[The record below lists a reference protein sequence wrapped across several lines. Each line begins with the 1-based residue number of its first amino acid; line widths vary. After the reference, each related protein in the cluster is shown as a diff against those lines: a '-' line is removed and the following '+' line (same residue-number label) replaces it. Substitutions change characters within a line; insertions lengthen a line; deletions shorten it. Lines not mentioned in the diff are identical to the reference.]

1 MSITVNWPRFLIV
14 TIVGAV
20 IMLALY
26 GAWSGVVAGMD
37 LSPGYPSRPQGE
49 MKPLV
54 PFLAIVS
61 ITQLVV
67 FCYLYLR
74 VYPQRSLSNAVKWG
88 IWGGFFMVLPDGQF
102 FVGTPNENW
111 STLLMGWADGIVTAV
126 LMTVFF
132 QLVYRPRD
140 ESWTLPKIDVS
151 RFLMFGALGAILIFV
166 LDLPFHAVVAPKIFT
181 EYPAHDFPQRPMAEA
196 QALLPW
202 LFLVYLVQLTILC
215 YVYLRAC
222 PGRGMTSALW
232 FGAWIGLWIA
242 IPNMQFFVGLDKYT
256 WHMLAIQIPEGM
268 ILPMILLAFFEWAYR
283 PKTGGISHAA
293 AA

>member
-1 MSITVNWPRFLIV
+1 MSITVNWLRFLIV
-14 TIVGAV
+14 TVIGAI
-20 IMLALY
+20 IMLVLY
-26 GAWSGVVAGMD
+26 GAWSGVVGGMD
-37 LSPGYPSRPQGE
+37 LSPGYPARSQAE

-54 PFLAIVS
+54 PFLGVVS
-61 ITQLVV
+61 IAQLVV

-74 VYPQRSLSNAVKWG
+74 VYPQRSVANAVKWG
-88 IWGGFFMVLPDGQF
+88 AWGGFFMVLPDGQF

-111 STLLMGWADGIVTAV
+111 STLLMGWGDGIVTAI

-132 QLVYRPRD
+132 QLVYRPKD
-140 ESWTLPKIDVS
+140 ESWTLPKTDWS
-151 RFLMFGALGAILIFV
+151 RYLLFGALGATLIFV
-166 LDLPFHAVVAPKIFT
+166 LDLPFHAFVAPKLFT
-181 EYPAHDFPQRPMAEA
+181 EYPAHDFPQRPMAET

-222 PGRGMTSALW
+222 PRRRMAGALW

-268 ILPMILLAFFEWAYR
+268 ILPMILLAFFEWTYR
-283 PKTGGISHAA
+283 PKTVAVSPATA
-293 AA
+293 

>member
-1 MSITVNWPRFLIV
+1 VKITVNWLRFLIV

-26 GAWSGVVAGMD
+26 GAWSGIVTGMD
-37 LSPGYPSRPQGE
+37 LSPGYPSRPPAE
-49 MKPLV
+49 IKPLI
-54 PFLAIVS
+54 PFLSVVS
-61 ITQLVV
+61 IAQLVV

-74 VYPQRSLSNAVKWG
+74 VYPQRSLANAVKWG
-88 IWGGFFMVLPDGQF
+88 AWGGFFMVLPDGQF

-111 STLLMGWADGIVTAV
+111 STLLMGWADGIVTAI
-126 LMTVFF
+126 LMTAFF
-132 QLVYRPRD
+132 QLIYRPKD
-140 ESWTLPKIDVS
+140 ELWALPSTDAS
-151 RFLMFGALGAILIFV
+151 RFLIFGALGAILIFI
-166 LDLPFHAVVAPKIFT
+166 LDIPFHALVAPRLFT
-181 EYPAHDFPQRPMAEA
+181 EYPAHDFPKRPATQA

-222 PGRGMTSALW
+222 PRRGVASALW

-268 ILPMILLAFFEWAYR
+268 ILPMILLAFFESTYR
-283 PKTGGISHAA
+283 PRNPVASFAA
-293 AA
+293 AE

>member
-1 MSITVNWPRFLIV
+1 MKITVNWVRFLIV
-14 TIVGAV
+14 TVIGAV

-37 LSPGYPSRPQGE
+37 LSPGYPSRPQSE
-49 MKPLV
+49 MKPLLL
-54 PFLAIVS
+54 FLSAVS
-61 ITQLVV
+61 VTQLVV

-74 VYPQRSLSNAVKWG
+74 VYPQRSVANAVKWG
-88 IWGGFFMVLPDGQF
+88 AWGGFFMVLPDGQF

-111 STLLMGWADGIVTAV
+111 STLLMGWADGIVTAI

-132 QLVYRPRD
+132 QLVYRPKD
-140 ESWTLPKIDVS
+140 ENWTLPKTDVS
-151 RFLMFGALGAILIFV
+151 RFLMFGALGAILIFA
-166 LDLPFHAVVAPKIFT
+166 LDLPFHAVVAPKLFT
-181 EYPAHDFPQRPMAEA
+181 EYPAHDFPQRPAPDA

-222 PGRGMTSALW
+222 PRRGMTSALW

-268 ILPMILLAFFEWAYR
+268 ILPMILLAFFEWTYR
-283 PKTGGISHAA
+283 PKTGAVSPIAA
-293 AA
+293 